1 MRNRKWRCVV
11 KYKLKRAKSDKYKM
25 VTNEEVKFSN
35 ILRSFDAI
43 TENLSASIEE
53 LIAVTIM
60 NGRHNVYT

>member
-1 MRNRKWRCVV
+1 MCSEF
-11 KYKLKRAKSDKYKM
+11 KLIRAQSDKYKM

>member
-1 MRNRKWRCVV
+1 
-11 KYKLKRAKSDKYKM
+11 M

-53 LIAVTIM
+53 LIAVAIV